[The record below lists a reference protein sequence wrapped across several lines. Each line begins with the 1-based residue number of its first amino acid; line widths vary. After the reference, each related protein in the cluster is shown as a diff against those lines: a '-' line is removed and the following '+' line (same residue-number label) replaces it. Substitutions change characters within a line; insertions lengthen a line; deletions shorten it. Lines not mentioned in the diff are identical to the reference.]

1 MARPLLNPECLEVNE
16 DTPGIM
22 RELGE
27 LKGTQNAILSLLT
40 KVDQRLDNHSERIVR
55 LEKSRAWLVGVAVS
69 AGYIINN
76 YAMPLTALLH
86 K

>member
-1 MARPLLNPECLEVNE
+1 MTDSTPE
-16 DTPGIM
+16 IM

-40 KVDQRLDNHSERIVR
+40 KQDQRLDNHGNRIAT
-55 LEKSRAWLVGVAVS
+55 LEKQRAWLLGAAAVIGYVA
-69 AGYIINN
+69 NN
-76 YAMPLTALLH
+76 LLPHIPLP